1 MDRYIVK
8 KYIMARSAK
17 HAIAIE
23 KDVAVTDVWVDEEWR
38 KMNDEVI
45 KKNKTGF

>member
-23 KDVAVTDVWVDEEWR
+23 KDIPVTDVWVDDDWR
-38 KMNDEVI
+38 KMNDEII
-45 KKNKTGF
+45 KKSKIGF